1 MRRAAAGMFYKNY
14 IYSLRLKKAMSTEL
28 LDETNLPACPVSINQ
43 LRAVSLAG
51 LGLPQSLPASLPAS
65 IWRRSGETRGV
76 CLIPDA
82 CAPHGEASLS
92 EILNPRLLLVL
103 PLPCVNGPDCM
114 KRLAPCEREWVK
126 MHGCL
131 CSQTPRKELNKYS
144 PSVFEHYKCFL
155 SLFFLYKYQP
165 LKRIYSKMW
174 KMKVWIFEFE
184 F

>member
-1 MRRAAAGMFYKNY
+1 
-14 IYSLRLKKAMSTEL
+14 MSTEL

-43 LRAVSLAG
+43 LRAASLAG
-51 LGLPQSLPASLPAS
+51 LGLPQGLPAS
-65 IWRRSGETRGV
+65 IWRRGQLRWWSGRSGETRGV
-76 CLIPDA
+76 CLIPDD
-82 CAPHGEASLS
+82 CAPHGEACLS
-92 EILNPRLLLVL
+92 EILHPRLLLVL

-114 KRLAPCEREWVK
+114 KRLAPCECEWMK
-126 MHGCL
+126 THGCL

-144 PSVFEHYKCFL
+144 PSMFEHSKCFL
-155 SLFFLYKYQP
+155 SLFFSYKYQP